1 MSRLESI
8 SRQHEKEDAEGP
20 YFRVSPNDWR
30 DLLATAEAASL
41 LLDRHEKLFRDAL
54 AQLAETL
61 VPLSAVR
68 SPQKGAE

>member
-41 LLDRHEKLFRDAL
+41 LLDGH
-54 AQLAETL
+54 
-61 VPLSAVR
+61 VR
-68 SPQKGAE
+68 RLRR